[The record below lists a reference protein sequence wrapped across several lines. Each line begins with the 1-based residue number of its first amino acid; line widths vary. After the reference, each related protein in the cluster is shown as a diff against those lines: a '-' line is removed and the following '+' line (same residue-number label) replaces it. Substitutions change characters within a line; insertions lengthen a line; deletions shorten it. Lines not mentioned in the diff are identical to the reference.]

1 MKKLIII
8 LIAALS
14 FTAASAQSRKDSYN
28 RPDHN
33 QVNQT
38 WDNGYN
44 NDQHRSNDYAYN
56 NNNAYNKGR
65 NDDRSRQAAYDHM
78 NQQYDQRIDGY
89 RNDRSLGSFERD
101 RRIKE
106 AEQERQEKSKSFG
119 NGIVTGG
126 IAGLLIG
133 ILAGH

>member
-28 RPDHN
+28 RPDRN

-38 WDNGYN
+38 RDNGYN
-44 NDQHRSNDYAYN
+44 NDLRHSSDYAYN

-65 NDDRSRQAAYDHM
+65 NDRSRQATYDHM

-119 NGIVTGG
+119 NGIVIGG